1 MSGAGPGPGRRRRG
15 FTIAEVLVAFIIMG
29 GAVFGLSV
37 FMMRYAI
44 ITNDQS
50 DRTLAFDLVTAR
62 LEAIKGA
69 SLYRRIDSTFH
80 NTTETWPAGD
90 MYRGFTRR
98 TWARRTSTSQRDF
111 QTVTVEVSGRRLRQP
126 IRITTVI
133 ARF

>member
-1 MSGAGPGPGRRRRG
+1 LNGAGPVPARRRRG

-37 FMMRYAI
+37 FMMRYAV

-50 DRTLAFDLVTAR
+50 DRTLAYDLATAR
-62 LEAIKGA
+62 LEAVKGA
-69 SLYRRIDSTFH
+69 SLYRKIDSVFN
-80 NTTETWPAGD
+80 NTSETWPTGD
-90 MYRGFTRR
+90 MYNGFTRR
-98 TWARRTSTSQRDF
+98 TWARRTLTGQQDF
-111 QTVTVEVSGRRLRQP
+111 QTVTVQVSGRRLRQP